1 MRLFTGCFYSVEYPL
16 REFMFRRF
24 IYICLLLPCWQF
36 VQAGDTGDTTG
47 ATAVPEAG
55 TTTEEGINTEG
66 NELSDEESLECAN
79 TVVARLTE
87 GKTPEE
93 IAKMAAELARALK
106 KECQCDQ
113 YAVRSMIEIGVP
125 FDIAFNTLVETCEL
139 QGEEV
144 GELSRA
150 LAPAL
155 GGNTGGGPGG
165 GVSP

>member
-1 MRLFTGCFYSVEYPL
+1 
-16 REFMFRRF
+16 MFRRF

-36 VQAGDTGDTTG
+36 VQAGDTTNAPDT
-47 ATAVPEAG
+47 ATAPEAAP
-55 TTTEEGINTEG
+55 TTEEGTNAEGTNAAG

-79 TVVARLTE
+79 GVVARLTD

-93 IAKMAAELARALK
+93 IAKMAVELSKALK

-113 YAVRSMIEIGVP
+113 FAVRSMIEIGVP
-125 FDIAFNTLVETCEL
+125 FDIAFNTLVQTCEL

-144 GELSRA
+144 GELSRE